1 MGGFMSNFLAIYLIA
16 GVTVAYLITSAI
28 LAIQGNPK
36 LALVFFGYAISNI
49 GLMLATW

>member
-1 MGGFMSNFLAIYLIA
+1 MSQFIAIYLIA
-16 GVTVAYLITSAI
+16 GVTVAYLMTAAI